1 MIYLASLKQDSH
13 GTAAGFQS
21 YCWCCLLLDSLVS
34 HLGVRRPP
42 YPCSQHSTA
51 FGSTDFAAAFVV
63 IEDGGTDGSGTD
75 AGDNIIIE
83 DGGTDG
89 AGANAG
95 DDLLMENVTS
105 WVTSG
110 FTIRDSFG
118 NHLQTVNGVS

>member
-1 MIYLASLKQDSH
+1 M
-13 GTAAGFQS
+13 
-21 YCWCCLLLDSLVS
+21 
-34 HLGVRRPP
+34 
-42 YPCSQHSTA
+42 
-51 FGSTDFAAAFVV
+51 
-63 IEDGGTDGSGTD
+63 EDGGTDGSGSN